1 MTDRPASLPFAT
13 TRADLRAM
21 SETPSHVPG
30 YQRFFAELKRRRVF
44 RVMAVYGATGFVVL
58 QVADLLAE
66 GMGLPDVV
74 LRTAT
79 FLVLIGFPI
88 AVVLAWAFEMTPEG
102 VKKTEDAAPGELT
115 RIIEAPR
122 SARWPAGL
130 LALAGLAALV
140 WGAWYVGKRAGESAA
155 NLTAASE
162 TPAIPIEPRSS
173 GEGGAVRPAG
183 FASASDDGRRT
194 IAVLPFEN
202 MAGTTEAEPFVV
214 GVHDDLLTQLSKIN
228 ALKVTSRTSVK
239 EYRDT
244 EKSIPEIATE
254 LGVETVLE
262 GGVQR
267 AGNQVRINVQLI
279 DPATDEH
286 LWAETYDAE
295 LTAENVFSIQS
306 EIARSVAS
314 ALEAELSPAES
325 RELAVVSTRNLDA
338 LAAYHAGRIA
348 WGDRGTGVQ
357 DSLSLAGFE
366 RAVELDPEFADAWAG
381 LSMIL
386 SWNAQTRTGVDLERA
401 RGAIERAEAIA
412 PGSAAVQMAR
422 GYYAYYVERRF
433 DDALE
438 HFRTADRLRPSDAGV
453 KAAIA
458 YILRRQGDFEAASQ
472 EFSRAIELDPRN
484 AGLYIGQ
491 AETFNALRRWRAAD
505 AVIERGL
512 VIAPRDTR
520 LIGYKINAMVDLDR
534 SLDRAASYAAEIG
547 FAVPADFE
555 LNLARAN
562 LEWAAGE
569 DDTALDLLDAAPR
582 VNETDE
588 LRYWIN
594 SGFMHHLTGDGEAA
608 RLASERLE
616 DLAPTLTERDGI
628 RASTLAIARGL
639 QRDSAGARALAA
651 EAVKRSGESGDMMV
665 GPRLLAL
672 NAQAYLLVGD
682 HRSAGEILLDL
693 ARRPGESMSVAQ
705 LALSPIMS
713 EFRES
718 PEYPAVLAAFEAAE
732 ADGARMDAEAG
743 Y

>member
-1 MTDRPASLPFAT
+1 MPDAT
-13 TRADLRAM
+13 IRADLRAM
-21 SETPSHVPG
+21 PETPMHVPG

-66 GMGLPDVV
+66 GLALPDVV

-88 AVVLAWAFEMTPEG
+88 AIVLAWAFEMTPQG

-130 LALAGLAALV
+130 LALAGIAALV

-155 NLTAASE
+155 NLTASADATAPS
-162 TPAIPIEPRSS
+162 TGPGGSA
-173 GEGGAVRPAG
+173 GGGAVRPA
-183 FASASDDGRRT
+183 ALTSDSDDGRRT

-202 MAGTTEAEPFVV
+202 MAGTAEAEPFVV

-244 EKSIPEIATE
+244 EKSIPEIASE

-279 DPATDEH
+279 DPSTDEH
-286 LWAETYDAE
+286 LWAETYDAQ

-306 EIARSVAS
+306 EIARSVAD

-325 RELAVVSTRNLDA
+325 RELEVVATRNLDA
-338 LAAYHAGRIA
+338 LAAYHAGRVA
-348 WGDRGTGVQ
+348 WEDRGAGVQ
-357 DSLSLAGFE
+357 DSLALAGFE

-386 SWNAQTRTGVDLERA
+386 SWNAQIRTDVDLERA
-401 RGAIERAEAIA
+401 RDAIERAAELA
-412 PGSAAVQMAR
+412 PGSGAVEMAR

-433 DDALE
+433 EEALA

-458 YILRRQGDFEAASQ
+458 YILRRQGDFTAASE

-491 AETFNALRRWRAAD
+491 AEAFVALRRFRAAE

-512 VIAPRDTR
+512 VIAPRNTR
-520 LIGYKINAMVDLDR
+520 LIAYKIDTMVDLDR
-534 SLDRAASYAAEIG
+534 SLARAASYAAEIG
-547 FAVPADFE
+547 LAAPADFD
-555 LNLARAN
+555 LNHARAQ
-562 LEWAAGE
+562 LAWAAGE
-569 DDTALDLLDAAPR
+569 DAMALELLDAAPR
-582 VNETDE
+582 LSEVDE
-588 LRYWIN
+588 LRYWID
-594 SGFMHHLTGDGEAA
+594 SGFIHRVKGDLEASRDA
-608 RLASERLE
+608 GERLE
-616 DLAPTLTERDGI
+616 RMAPTRTERDGI
-628 RASTLAIARGL
+628 RASFLSIARGL
-639 QRDSAGARALAA
+639 QLDSVGARTRAA
-651 EAVKRSGESGDMMV
+651 EAVRRAEESGDMML
-665 GPRLLAL
+665 GPRLLAT
-672 NAQAYLLVGD
+672 NVGSYMLVGD
-682 HRSAGEILLDL
+682 HQAATGVLLDL
-693 ARRPGESMSVAQ
+693 AGRPAEGITVAD
-705 LALSPIMS
+705 LELSPIFE
-713 EFRES
+713 EFRASE
-718 PEYPAVLAAFEAAE
+718 EYPSVLAAFEAVEAE
-732 ADGARMDAEAG
+732 AARIDLEAG